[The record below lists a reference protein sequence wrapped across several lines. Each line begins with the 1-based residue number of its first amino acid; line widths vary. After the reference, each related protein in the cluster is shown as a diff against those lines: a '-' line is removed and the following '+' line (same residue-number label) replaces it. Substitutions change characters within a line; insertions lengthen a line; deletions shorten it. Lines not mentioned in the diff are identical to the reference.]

1 MYIVSHVPRR
11 SLSNRPTDF
20 TSNFEARQRESVS
33 LPPRATATST
43 ATATATATSS
53 ATSSST
59 ATYSYFLRH
68 ALDLGVLFVRS
79 GSVIVHRRV
88 DALRGVRSHTHSS
101 SNSTFAALGVR
112 ITFAVVVMDYY
123 PYPYILGGRAL
134 KACGAA
140 GFPYQAVA
148 RVHTRSHWP
157 SLVASP
163 PLFGRILLWISR
175 ADLPCSPLL
184 GFSAR
189 ALRRCFHLAP
199 ILLAVAC
206 GLAPSPAHIALL
218 SSQSPQAISFWSPPR
233 GGNKAQFVGIL
244 ARSKGEQRA
253 ESLAREA

>member
-1 MYIVSHVPRR
+1 M
-11 SLSNRPTDF
+11 
-20 TSNFEARQRESVS
+20 
-33 LPPRATATST
+33 
-43 ATATATATSS
+43 
-53 ATSSST
+53 
-59 ATYSYFLRH
+59 
-68 ALDLGVLFVRS
+68 RS

-88 DALRGVRSHTHSS
+88 DALRGVRSHTHSP
-101 SNSTFAALGVR
+101 SNSTFAALGVH

-163 PLFGRILLWISR
+163 PLFGRILLWIGR

-189 ALRRCFHLAP
+189 AFRRCFHLAP

-253 ESLAREA
+253 ESLAREV

>member
-1 MYIVSHVPRR
+1 M
-11 SLSNRPTDF
+11 
-20 TSNFEARQRESVS
+20 
-33 LPPRATATST
+33 
-43 ATATATATSS
+43 
-53 ATSSST
+53 
-59 ATYSYFLRH
+59 
-68 ALDLGVLFVRS
+68 LFVRS

-112 ITFAVVVMDYY
+112 ITFAVVFMDYY

-189 ALRRCFHLAP
+189 AFRRCFHLAP
-199 ILLAVAC
+199 ILLAIAC

-218 SSQSPQAISFWSPPR
+218 SSRSPQADIN
-233 GGNKAQFVGIL
+233 GNKGVTAITTNNQQL
-244 ARSKGEQRA
+244 LPQRIPHP
-253 ESLAREA
+253 E

>member
-33 LPPRATATST
+33 LPPRATATATST

-53 ATSSST
+53 STSSST

-68 ALDLGVLFVRS
+68 VLDLGVLFVRS

-88 DALRGVRSHTHSS
+88 DALWGVRSHTHSS
-101 SNSTFAALGVR
+101 SNSTLAALGVR

-163 PLFGRILLWISR
+163 PL
-175 ADLPCSPLL
+175 
-184 GFSAR
+184 
-189 ALRRCFHLAP
+189 
-199 ILLAVAC
+199 
-206 GLAPSPAHIALL
+206 
-218 SSQSPQAISFWSPPR
+218 
-233 GGNKAQFVGIL
+233 
-244 ARSKGEQRA
+244 
-253 ESLAREA
+253 

>member
-11 SLSNRPTDF
+11 SLRNRPTDF

-33 LPPRATATST
+33 LPPRATATS
-43 ATATATATSS
+43 TATATSS

-101 SNSTFAALGVR
+101 SNSTFAALGVC
-112 ITFAVVVMDYY
+112 ITFAAVFMDYY

-163 PLFGRILLWISR
+163 PLFGHILLWISR

-218 SSQSPQAISFWSPPR
+218 SSQSPQAISTSQSQPP
-233 GGNKAQFVGIL
+233 
-244 ARSKGEQRA
+244 S
-253 ESLAREA
+253 SLIEMVQYSEYIHIC

>member
-1 MYIVSHVPRR
+1 M
-11 SLSNRPTDF
+11 
-20 TSNFEARQRESVS
+20 
-33 LPPRATATST
+33 
-43 ATATATATSS
+43 
-53 ATSSST
+53 
-59 ATYSYFLRH
+59 
-68 ALDLGVLFVRS
+68 RS

-112 ITFAVVVMDYY
+112 ITFAVVFMDYY

-189 ALRRCFHLAP
+189 AFRRCFHLAP

-206 GLAPSPAHIALL
+206 GLAPSPAHSALL
-218 SSQSPQAISFWSPPR
+218 SSQSPQAISSVGSYRPDVTGAKAKRESSWIPPR
-233 GGNKAQFVGIL
+233 PPAGP
-244 ARSKGEQRA
+244 RTPSQR
-253 ESLAREA
+253 EHPWRR

>member
-1 MYIVSHVPRR
+1 MTPGGSGKGSCPKYPRVT
-11 SLSNRPTDF
+11 PGIH
-20 TSNFEARQRESVS
+20 
-33 LPPRATATST
+33 
-43 ATATATATSS
+43 
-53 ATSSST
+53 
-59 ATYSYFLRH
+59 Y
-68 ALDLGVLFVRS
+68 
-79 GSVIVHRRV
+79 
-88 DALRGVRSHTHSS
+88 RSHSHSL
-101 SNSTFAALGVR
+101 SNSTFAALCAR
-112 ITFAVVVMDYY
+112 ITFTVVVMDYY

-189 ALRRCFHLAP
+189 AFRRCFHLAP

-206 GLAPSPAHIALL
+206 GLAPSPAHIALF
-218 SSQSPQAISFWSPPR
+218 SSQSPQAISTDPAAQGEWR
-233 GGNKAQFVGIL
+233 RQWVGGTEARTDQGSWTMEDVREEEVGPW
-244 ARSKGEQRA
+244 
-253 ESLAREA
+253 